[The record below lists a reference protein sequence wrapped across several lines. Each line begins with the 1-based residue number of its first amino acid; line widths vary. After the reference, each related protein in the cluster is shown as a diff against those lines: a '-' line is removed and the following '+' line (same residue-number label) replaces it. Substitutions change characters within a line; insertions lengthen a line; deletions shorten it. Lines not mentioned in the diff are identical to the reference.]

1 MKSKILTFSLSV
13 LLAIGIWIYVITV
26 VSPESTETFQN
37 VPVQMQ
43 NIALLEERGFVI
55 TDISNTNISLELFGK
70 RTDLVQVNSGNIR
83 VIADVSSISEPGVH
97 EIYYTVS
104 FPGSVASGAIAVQTR
119 YPDTIRVTVEKKI
132 SKKLDVMV
140 EYTGA
145 VPSGYMTDEANIQL
159 STKTVTVSGSKALMD
174 KVTGAKVSVDL
185 TNRTESISE
194 TYPVVLLGADG
205 SEIKDEDIVTEV
217 SNIHV
222 LLQIQQLKQVD
233 VIYDVIYG
241 GGANMANTTI
251 TTNVQSILVAGHKN
265 VLQDITQINLG
276 TIDLTEYKDSCDVP
290 IAINLPEGVS
300 NESGIHEVI
309 FTITFSGL
317 ETKTLTVT
325 NFKAVNVPT
334 GMRAVFLDSQLKVTI
349 RGKKEELDTI
359 VASNIYVE
367 VDFGATREGISRMP
381 AKVIIITGENTSAGA
396 VGSYTLMADMQKKLK
411 EESS

>member
-1 MKSKILTFSLSV
+1 MKSKILTFCLSV

-43 NIALLEERGFVI
+43 NVALLEERGFVI
-55 TDISNTNISLELFGK
+55 TDISNTNISLQLFGK
-70 RTDLVQVNSGNIR
+70 RTDLVQINSSNIR

-104 FPGSVASGAIAVQTR
+104 FPGSVASGAIETQTR
-119 YPDTIRVTVEKKI
+119 FPDTIRVTVEKKI

-159 STKTVTVSGSKALMD
+159 STKTVTVSGSKALVD
-174 KVTGAKVSVDL
+174 KVTGAKVMVDL
-185 TNRTESISE
+185 TNHTESISG

-205 SEIKDEDIVTEV
+205 SEIEDEGITTDI

-233 VIYDVIYG
+233 ITYNVVYG
-241 GGANMANTTI
+241 GGANMSNTTI
-251 TTNVQSILVAGHKN
+251 TANVQSILVAGHKN
-265 VLQDITQINLG
+265 VLQDITQISLG
-276 TIDLTEYKDSCDVP
+276 TIYLTEYTESCDVP
-290 IAINLPEGVS
+290 LAITLPDGVS
-300 NESGIHEVI
+300 NESGVHEVI
-309 FTITFSGL
+309 LTITFTGL

-334 GMRAVFLDSQLKVTI
+334 DMRAVFLESKLKVTI

-359 VASNIYVE
+359 GASNIYVE
-367 VDFGATREGISRMP
+367 VDFGTTREGISRMP
-381 AKVIIITGENTSAGA
+381 ARVIIITGELTSAGA
-396 VGSYTLMADMQKKLK
+396 IGSYTLMADMQRK
-411 EESS
+411 